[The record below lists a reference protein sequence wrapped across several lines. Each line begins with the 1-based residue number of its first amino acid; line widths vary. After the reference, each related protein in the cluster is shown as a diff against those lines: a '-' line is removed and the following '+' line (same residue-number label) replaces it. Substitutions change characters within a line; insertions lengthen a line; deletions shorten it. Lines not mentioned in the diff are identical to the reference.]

1 MRRRAISKSM
11 EHELE
16 CALAPRVVEVE
27 RVERAETRLGA
38 PIALR
43 ERPERLQQPQPRVA
57 ISGHQWPS
65 EAIDETHLQPTRHS
79 RREARFAAHVCIQK
93 HIERCR
99 DLVGTVR
106 AAQLLHRLIGGPREL
121 ERDVAAPALVGDALV
136 RLEGRDPSEIERD
149 RARWSEM
156 ERDGARWSKIERDGA
171 RLSGMGEIE

>member
-1 MRRRAISKSM
+1 MRRRAISKPM

-43 ERPERLQQPQPRVA
+43 ERPERLQPPQPRVA

-79 RREARFAAHVCIQK
+79 RRKARLAAHVCIQK

-99 DLVGTVR
+99 DLVGPVR

-136 RLEGRDPSEIERD
+136 RLEGEI
-149 RARWSEM
+149 RARSSEM
-156 ERDGARWSKIERDGA
+156 E
-171 RLSGMGEIE
+171 